1 MGGIHTSVALIE
13 KQTAVLFVLIKEV
26 RSSIY

>member
-13 KQTAVLFVLIKEV
+13 KQTDVLFVLIKEV
-26 RSSIY
+26 RSGIY